1 MNEITYA
8 GRHEMMMTVKR
19 HAHESWEF
27 VYCTEG
33 VGAFSFDHSTLNY
46 RKGDVVII
54 PPYLPHENVSAS
66 GFENIHLNIS
76 MPTLMEMEPSIIQ
89 DNANHFLLDAF
100 RAALFHYQSSRPE
113 KAIFLSAYG
122 NLICCYLAAY
132 HQKYHRSPVV
142 EDIERD
148 ILEHFDDSGYEL
160 DEYLRSLPFNYDYLR
175 KLFQKEM
182 LVTPHQYL
190 NNKRLQVAAEALV
203 GAEMTGISVTDV
215 ARMCGFREPLYF
227 SRMFKKK
234 YGVAPSFYVQSR
246 QRSNNAP
253 ILNSDLVKVPPKD
266 P

>member
-132 HQKYHRSPVV
+132 HQKYHRS
-142 EDIERD
+142 
-148 ILEHFDDSGYEL
+148 LWFWLS
-160 DEYLRSLPFNYDYLR
+160 
-175 KLFQKEM
+175 
-182 LVTPHQYL
+182 
-190 NNKRLQVAAEALV
+190 
-203 GAEMTGISVTDV
+203 
-215 ARMCGFREPLYF
+215 
-227 SRMFKKK
+227 
-234 YGVAPSFYVQSR
+234 
-246 QRSNNAP
+246 
-253 ILNSDLVKVPPKD
+253 
-266 P
+266 